1 LTTVAAREGPHPYR
15 WAVLGAVTLA
25 QMSFS
30 AFSLGLPALAP
41 AIRVHYDASL
51 GATGAF
57 LGAVS
62 LGLAATLLPWGLMT
76 DRLGERAAMTIG
88 LFGCAACLAAGSFA
102 PTLTSLAALLSLAAG
117 LGACVNAAVG
127 RAVLVWFT
135 PDTRG
140 FAFSIRQA
148 GMMVAAA
155 GAAATMP
162 RLATAFGLRVALLA
176 LAAGCLLGAAVS
188 LAAVRARDVLPGA
201 EAVPAG
207 LRRSLLDRTL
217 WRLSVGSSFAC
228 VAQTACTGFVVL
240 FLHEVRHMGIVTAA
254 EVLAASQILG
264 GAVRVASG
272 VWSDRL
278 GSRVVPLRR
287 ISLWIAIVVSGT
299 ALLEHAPL
307 ALLVPLFVLAGGLSM
322 GWNTVSFA
330 AAVELGGA
338 TRAGATLGFQ
348 QAMLAL
354 VAAATPPVFA
364 LGVEQLSWQAAWTLA
379 GVLPAVGWLVLR
391 GLPLSPAY
399 RARRMQMTV
408 EP

>member
-1 LTTVAAREGPHPYR
+1 MATVVDAPHPYR
-15 WAVLGAVTLA
+15 WVVLGAVTLA

-41 AIRVHYDASL
+41 AIRGHYDASL

-62 LGLAATLLPWGLMT
+62 LGLAATLLPWGLVT
-76 DRLGERAAMTIG
+76 DRLGERVAMTIG
-88 LFGCAACLAAGSFA
+88 LFGCAACLAAGSLA
-102 PTLTSLAALLSLAAG
+102 PTLVWLAVLLALAAG

-162 RLATAFGLRVALLA
+162 RLATAFGLRIALLS
-176 LAAGCLLGAAVS
+176 LASGCLLGATVS
-188 LAAVRARDVLPGA
+188 VVAVRAREVPPATDV
-201 EAVPAG
+201 VPDG
-207 LRRSLLDRTL
+207 LRQSLLDRRL
-217 WRLSVGSSFAC
+217 WRLSAGSSFAC

-240 FLHEVRHMGIVTAA
+240 FLHEVRRMGIVTAA
-254 EVLAASQILG
+254 EVLAASQVLG
-264 GAVRVASG
+264 GGIRVASG
-272 VWSDRL
+272 IWSDRL

-287 ISLWIAIVVSGT
+287 ISLWIAIVVST
-299 ALLEHAPL
+299 AALLEHAPL
-307 ALLVPLFVLAGGLSM
+307 ALLVPTFVLAGGLSM

-348 QAMLAL
+348 QAVLAL

-364 LGVEQLSWQAAWTLA
+364 LVVEQLSWQAAWMLA

-391 GLPLSPAY
+391 GLPLSQAY
-399 RARRMQMTV
+399 RARRMQLTV